1 MPIQQFVSYIMARTN
16 YFQWDDDDE
25 VHFALD
31 QHAEL
36 GFYIASSLKQESADR
51 HGTPLW

>member
-1 MPIQQFVSYIMARTN
+1 MARTN

-36 GFYIASSLKQESADR
+36 GFYIASSLSVLAVDRWVESRSGQTKDYEI
-51 HGTPLW
+51 GM